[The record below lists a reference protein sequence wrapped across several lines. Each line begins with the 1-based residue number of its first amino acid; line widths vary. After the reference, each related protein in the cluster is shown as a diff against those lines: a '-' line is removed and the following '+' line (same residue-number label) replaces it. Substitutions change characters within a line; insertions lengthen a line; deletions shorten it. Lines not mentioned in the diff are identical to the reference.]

1 MAVTKGRRL
10 PPIRRRSPS
19 WSRSGQRH
27 PLTAASASGRPRRQQ
42 HRRRSDGR
50 TSDANTASRQFQ
62 SSARHP
68 RLFTC
73 DHERLRTSGRRRPAQ
88 AHRARPHPNTRDCPR
103 GPSLPRRPSAA
114 KSGRPQSRDRG
125 RALARQKRE
134 TPGSRLLA
142 PTKRDARRG
151 GALSGAPD
159 RSDSRR
165 RPCAKTDITSHGGR
179 PPTTNRKT
187 KERGGEGRGERG
199 GGRTSAISTH
209 AAVARAP

>member
-1 MAVTKGRRL
+1 MAAPPTQTPRVGNSSRRHGIHGFLLVTT
-10 PPIRRRSPS
+10 SD
-19 WSRSGQRH
+19 
-27 PLTAASASGRPRRQQ
+27 SGRAGGGDLPRR
-42 HRRRSDGR
+42 
-50 TSDANTASRQFQ
+50 TALV
-62 SSARHP
+62 P
-68 RLFTC
+68 T
-73 DHERLRTSGRRRPAQ
+73 
-88 AHRARPHPNTRDCPR
+88 PNTRDCPR

-114 KSGRPQSRDRG
+114 KSGRPQSRDRR

-159 RSDSRR
+159 RSGSRR

-187 KERGGEGRGERG
+187 KERGGEGRGEG
-199 GGRTSAISTH
+199 GNAPQPFRRMPRLL
-209 AAVARAP
+209 ARLKW